1 MAETIKLKSKA
12 VSIYD
17 YHQVDISR
25 FITGFSVDE
34 AQYRK
39 DLDRILRRFGRRES
53 VSQVGSGDAIIV
65 NSRSTLPRFCWD
77 GMTVMV
83 GKGIL
88 NREFEAQLIGMTVGE
103 RKTVFVDGGEAS
115 VESFP

>member
-39 DLDRILRRFGRRES
+39 DLDRILRRFG
-53 VSQVGSGDAIIV
+53 
-65 NSRSTLPRFCWD
+65 L
-77 GMTVMV
+77 
-83 GKGIL
+83 
-88 NREFEAQLIGMTVGE
+88 
-103 RKTVFVDGGEAS
+103 
-115 VESFP
+115 